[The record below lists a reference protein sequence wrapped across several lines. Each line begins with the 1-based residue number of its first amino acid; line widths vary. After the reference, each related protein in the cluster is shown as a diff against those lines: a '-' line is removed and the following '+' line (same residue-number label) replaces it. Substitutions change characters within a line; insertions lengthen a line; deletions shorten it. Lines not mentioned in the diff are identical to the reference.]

1 MFGIT
6 AVIRIV
12 AILAIVAIGA
22 GGIWYVTGLRADL
35 AVSQENTKKMEAAVE
50 LQNQVIQQMQADQK
64 KIQELNQQLTETVK
78 SQQKDMQ
85 ALSDRFTTN
94 ADGSK
99 RDLGEIAIQK
109 PDSIERAI
117 NKGTKNALRCIEIAS
132 GAPLT
137 EQEQNATKA
146 DEINKEC
153 PALANPRYKPVTVN

>member
-1 MFGIT
+1 MGIT
-6 AVIRIV
+6 AAIRII
-12 AILAIVAIGA
+12 AILAIVVIGA
-22 GGIWYVTGLRADL
+22 AGIWYVTGLRADL
-35 AVSQENTKKMEAAVE
+35 AVSQENTKKMADAVE
-50 LQNQVIQQMQADQK
+50 LQKQVIQQMQADQK
-64 KIQELNQQLTETVK
+64 KIQELNQQRADTVK

-85 ALSDRFTTN
+85 SLADRFSTN

-99 RDLGEIAIQK
+99 RDLGEIAVQK
-109 PDSIERAI
+109 PASVERAI

-137 EQEQNATKA
+137 EQEKNATKA

>member
-1 MFGIT
+1 MGIT
-6 AVIRIV
+6 AVIRII
-12 AILAIVAIGA
+12 AILAIVVIGA
-22 GGIWYVTGLRADL
+22 AGFWYISGLRADL

-50 LQNQVIQQMQADQK
+50 LQKQVIEQMQADQK
-64 KIQELNQQLTETVK
+64 KIQELNQQLVNTVENQK
-78 SQQKDMQ
+78 KDMQ
-85 ALSDRFTTN
+85 SLADRFSTN

-99 RDLGEIAIQK
+99 RDLGEIAVQK
-109 PDSIERAI
+109 PSRIEKAI

-153 PALANPRYKPVTVN
+153 PALANPRYKPVIIN

>member
-1 MFGIT
+1 MGIT

-12 AILAIVAIGA
+12 AILAIVVIGA
-22 GGIWYVTGLRADL
+22 AGFWYISGLRADL
-35 AVSQENTKKMEAAVE
+35 AVSQENTKKMSDAVE
-50 LQNQVIQQMQADQK
+50 LQKQVIEQMQADQK
-64 KIQELNQQLTETVK
+64 KIQKLNQELIDTVE
-78 SQQKDMQ
+78 SQKRDIQSL
-85 ALSDRFTTN
+85 ADRFSTN

-99 RDLGEIAIQK
+99 RDLGEIAVQK
-109 PDSIERAI
+109 PASVERAI

-137 EQEQNATKA
+137 EQEKNATKA

>member
-1 MFGIT
+1 MGIT

-12 AILAIVAIGA
+12 AILVIVVIGA
-22 GGIWYVTGLRADL
+22 AGFWYISGLRADL

-50 LQNQVIQQMQADQK
+50 LQKQVIEQMQADQK
-64 KIQELNQQLTETVK
+64 KIQELNQQLVNTVENQK
-78 SQQKDMQ
+78 KDMQ
-85 ALSDRFTTN
+85 SLADRFSTN

-99 RDLGEIAIQK
+99 RDLGEIAVQK
-109 PDSIERAI
+109 PSSIEKAI

-153 PALANPRYKPVTVN
+153 PALANPRYKPVIIN